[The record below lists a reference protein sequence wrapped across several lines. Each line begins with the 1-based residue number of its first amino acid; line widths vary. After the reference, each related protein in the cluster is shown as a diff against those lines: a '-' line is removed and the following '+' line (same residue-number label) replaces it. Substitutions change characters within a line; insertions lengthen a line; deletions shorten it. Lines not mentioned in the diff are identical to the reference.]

1 MTVGRGNMWRVL
13 ALQAG
18 LIASAIVVGS
28 GHAAAQDPLKVA
40 AVFETPI
47 EEPWVNQ
54 IHVALLRAK
63 DEFGIEYTWS
73 ESVSASDFARVLSG
87 YAEQGHG
94 LIMGNSFGT
103 ERITRRVARD
113 YPDVAFAFGSGI
125 GPADPNFGVF
135 DNWIHEPAYLAG
147 MIAGKLTSS
156 NVVGVVAAMPIPE
169 VNRLSNA
176 FCAGAKEVNEP
187 VRCKFS
193 FIGSFFDPPKAKE
206 AAIAQIE
213 AGVDV
218 IYAERFGVIEA
229 AAERGIPAVGNMSDQ
244 SELAPETVVTS
255 VVWDMWP
262 TVKQVI
268 SLVQADVF
276 TAQDFGQFSFMGKG
290 GSYLAPYHAW
300 EDKLPDD
307 VKAMVTRTHP
317 GDHGRDL
324 SGAGRREHAA
334 VRIAPFALV
343 DDRRSR
349 APRHSGHC
357 LGCAGGSGFGL
368 DIHEQIRSAARAA
381 RHRQALRCGA
391 RQSIRRPH
399 SPCRRSV
406 GAARRER
413 RRQDH
418 ADEHP
423 VRPVSCRCR
432 RDPDHRPCGGRSGAR
447 PMPWPRA
454 SAWCISISTWWI
466 GTACSK
472 T

>member
-13 ALQAG
+13 ALEAG

-94 LIMGNSFGT
+94 LIMGDSFGT

-276 TAQDFGQFSFMGKG
+276 TAQDFGQFSFMGKS

-300 EDKLPDD
+300 EDKLPEE
-307 VKAMVTRTHP
+307 VKAMVTERTQEIMDGTFRVP
-317 GDHGRDL
+317 
-324 SGAGRREHAA
+324 
-334 VRIAPFALV
+334 V
-343 DDRRSR
+343 DEST
-349 APRHSGHC
+349 P
-357 LGCAGGSGFGL
+357 
-368 DIHEQIRSAARAA
+368 
-381 RHRQALRCGA
+381 
-391 RQSIRRPH
+391 QS
-399 SPCRRSV
+399 
-406 GAARRER
+406 E
-413 RRQDH
+413 
-418 ADEHP
+418 
-423 VRPVSCRCR
+423 
-432 RDPDHRPCGGRSGAR
+432 
-447 PMPWPRA
+447 
-454 SAWCISISTWWI
+454 
-466 GTACSK
+466 
-472 T
+472 

>member
-1 MTVGRGNMWRVL
+1 MSVGSGKIWL
-13 ALQAG
+13 ALALKAG
-18 LIASAIVVGS
+18 LIASAIIVGN
-28 GHAAAQDPLKVA
+28 AETAAQDQLKVA

-94 LIMGNSFGT
+94 LIMGDSFGT

-113 YPDVAFAFGSGI
+113 YPEVAFAFGSGI
-125 GPADPNFGVF
+125 GPAEPNFAVF

-176 FCAGAKEVNEP
+176 FCAGAKEVNEG

-229 AAERGIPAVGNMSDQ
+229 AAERGIPAIGNMSDQ
-244 SELAPETVVTS
+244 SELAPDTVVTS

-300 EDKLPDD
+300 EGKLPDD
-307 VKAMVTRTHP
+307 VKAMVAERTQEIMEGTFRVP
-317 GDHGRDL
+317 
-324 SGAGRREHAA
+324 
-334 VRIAPFALV
+334 V
-343 DDRRSR
+343 DEST
-349 APRHSGHC
+349 P
-357 LGCAGGSGFGL
+357 
-368 DIHEQIRSAARAA
+368 
-381 RHRQALRCGA
+381 
-391 RQSIRRPH
+391 QS
-399 SPCRRSV
+399 
-406 GAARRER
+406 E
-413 RRQDH
+413 
-418 ADEHP
+418 
-423 VRPVSCRCR
+423 
-432 RDPDHRPCGGRSGAR
+432 
-447 PMPWPRA
+447 
-454 SAWCISISTWWI
+454 
-466 GTACSK
+466 
-472 T
+472 